1 MKRKEKLIIPFVGLK
16 EGKHE
21 FEFKINETF
30 FKEFEYSI
38 IESADFS
45 IDLIFDKKKTMFELN
60 FQIEGTIY
68 TDCHRCGDTIEIDV
82 RENNTL
88 IVKFGEEPSSFTDD
102 ILYISNE
109 EYELDLTNIIYEFTN
124 LLMPKKPVH
133 KDIQNCNQKAIE
145 TLNKYSESKNYGSDP
160 RWEALSK
167 LK

>member
-21 FEFKINETF
+21 FEFEINKTF

-38 IESADFS
+38 IESGDFNIS
-45 IDLIFDKKKTMFELN
+45 LIFNKKKNMFELDFN
-60 FQIEGTIY
+60 IKGIIH
-68 TDCHRCGDTIEIDV
+68 TDCYRCGDPIDIEV
-82 RENNTL
+82 ESENSL
-88 IVKFGEEPSSFTDD
+88 IVKFSDLSNDLTDD

-109 EYELDLTNIIYEFTN
+109 AYELDLTDIIYELTN

-133 KDIQNCNQKAIE
+133 QDIEDCNQEAIE
-145 TLNKYSESKNYGSDP
+145 TLNKYSEIKKEEIDP
-160 RWEALSK
+160 RWDALSK